1 MDGFWG
7 FLRRG
12 TGRKGKGRRGKAWL
26 DERFLRLHV
35 FDLKSVV

>member
-1 MDGFWG
+1 MDGWIFG
-7 FLRRG
+7 VFKEG
-12 TGRKGKGRRGKAWL
+12 KGKGKGRRGKAWL

>member
-1 MDGFWG
+1 MDGWIFG
-7 FLRRG
+7 VFKEG
-12 TGRKGKGRRGKAWL
+12 KGKGRRGKAWL